1 MLKSFT
7 FELDEMTEAPVSS
20 HPTLMPST
28 PTTLAVV
35 EHNTRF
41 NALGTTAKQ
50 AVLMQL
56 SSKRSFDSLETV
68 APEDLMDDE
77 RCSSPPLSPEKAPL
91 LRLVSPDMLMQDS
104 PNNKR
109 RRVTFS
115 EAPPMALYPSLVS
128 PDVSSDEL
136 ENDIGE

>member
-7 FELDEMTEAPVSS
+7 FELDEMT
-20 HPTLMPST
+20 
-28 PTTLAVV
+28 
-35 EHNTRF
+35 
-41 NALGTTAKQ
+41 LGTTAKQ

-104 PNNKR
+104 PNNTR